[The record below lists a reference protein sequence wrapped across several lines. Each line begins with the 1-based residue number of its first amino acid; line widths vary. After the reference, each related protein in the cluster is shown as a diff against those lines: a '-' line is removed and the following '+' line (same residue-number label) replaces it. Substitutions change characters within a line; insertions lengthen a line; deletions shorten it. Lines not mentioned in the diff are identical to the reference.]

1 MSNEFKPRVRRGV
14 VAVGVLY
21 ALSTALSAGAGGTA
35 QGQGPFSA
43 VKAAAERNQAQLRQY
58 SWIATTQVS
67 YDDKVKS
74 TKVESVSY
82 GPDGQ
87 QQKNLVSE
95 TDAPKPPGLRGRMAE
110 RKGDEIKAE
119 IESAIALIHS
129 YVPPNAPQLQA
140 AVAANRMT
148 LSPAPPGLAT
158 LVFANYQLPGDALTL
173 TFAVEPKLIQTVNVA
188 TWLEDPSKAMTLTV
202 QYQSLPDGTNVP
214 STTTLALPSSH
225 LVVTV
230 TNNNYQKLAM

>member
-1 MSNEFKPRVRRGV
+1 MMPKRIGFGSLPGWV
-14 VAVGVLY
+14 VTAAVCLLVGP
-21 ALSTALSAGAGGTA
+21 LSATA
-35 QGQGPFSA
+35 DDGPFSA
-43 VKAAAERNQAQLRQY
+43 VKAAAERNQAQLEQY

-110 RKGDEIKAE
+110 RKGEEIKAE
-119 IESAIALIHS
+119 IESAVALIHS
-129 YVPPNAPQLQA
+129 YVPPNPPQLQA

-173 TFAVEPKLIQTVNVA
+173 TFAVAPKLIQTVNVA
-188 TWLEDPSKAMTLTV
+188 TWLEDPSKAVTLTV

-214 STTTLALPSSH
+214 STTTLTLPSSH
-225 LVVTV
+225 LAVTV